1 MDREG
6 RSVGRYV
13 LYDRIASGGM
23 AQVHL
28 GRLVGAV
35 ALSRTVAI
43 KRLLPHC
50 ATDAEIVPMFV
61 DEARLAA
68 RIRHPNVVGTLDV
81 VQEGDELLLVMEYV
95 HGESLA
101 RLVSRARTR
110 GIPVPPSIAVAIGIS
125 MLEGLHAAHEARSE
139 RGEPL
144 GIVHRDVSPQNV
156 IIGADGVAR
165 VVDFGIAKAR
175 GRIQTTRD
183 GQLKGKAGYI
193 APEQLRDTGLDRRV
207 DVYAA
212 AVVLWEV
219 LAGRRLFEGDGA
231 PAVMRSVLEQRVEP
245 PSHFAATAIPRSLD
259 DVIMR
264 GLARTPADR
273 FDTAREMAVALEH
286 TMTPASARE
295 IERWVESLAAEVLA
309 SRAALLAAIE
319 SDSARVFTDGKAG
332 ERTYAATSLAL
343 PLAPPRGKPSDD
355 VATTPISFT
364 ASPGAAAALIDA
376 PVRPP
381 APPSRAARTSAPW
394 IVAGVLLFGGLFA
407 FGLARVASPPAEA
420 TRAAQAAP
428 PSDLAVGEP
437 SPSPS
442 PEPVAAPSLTPVS
455 EASAPSP
462 SVTVAAPRRPATVA
476 RPAPRPK
483 GDKAPGCQV
492 PFTRAPDGT
501 KIPKPECF

>member
-35 ALSRTVAI
+35 GFSRTVAI

-319 SDSARVFTDGKAG
+319 SDSARVFTDGKAHLRGNLARTPARAPAWQAERRRCDDPDLFHGVSRRGRRVDRCPRPPARASVAGGPHVRPVDRRRGAALWRALRVRARPGRLSARGGDPRRAGRATVGPRRRRAVTVAVTGARRRAVAHARLRG
-332 ERTYAATSLAL
+332 ERPVSV
-343 PLAPPRGKPSDD
+343 RDGR
-355 VATTPISFT
+355 
-364 ASPGAAAALIDA
+364 GAAASGDGREARSASEGGQGPGLSGSVY
-376 PVRPP
+376 PC
-381 APPSRAARTSAPW
+381 SRRN
-394 IVAGVLLFGGLFA
+394 
-407 FGLARVASPPAEA
+407 
-420 TRAAQAAP
+420 
-428 PSDLAVGEP
+428 
-437 SPSPS
+437 
-442 PEPVAAPSLTPVS
+442 
-455 EASAPSP
+455 
-462 SVTVAAPRRPATVA
+462 
-476 RPAPRPK
+476 
-483 GDKAPGCQV
+483 
-492 PFTRAPDGT
+492 
-501 KIPKPECF
+501 